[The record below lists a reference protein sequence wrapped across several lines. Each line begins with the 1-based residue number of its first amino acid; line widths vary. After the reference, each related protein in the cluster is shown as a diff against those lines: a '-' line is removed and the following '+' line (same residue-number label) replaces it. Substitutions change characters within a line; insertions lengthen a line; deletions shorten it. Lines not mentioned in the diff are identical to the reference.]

1 VPLEEP
7 VAVARALASRGFN
20 ADREAVTLLANAPDP
35 SAAIEHAVDAASPGS
50 TRLTAADAR
59 PAIDATAG
67 DDARGSGP
75 RRTDPPAA
83 AEDADIAARTD
94 TAEATDATTATDDG
108 PEDAGPGGA
117 ATAARTTG
125 SDPTSTD
132 GPDSSTT
139 APPDP
144 SVSDA
149 IPAEKPV
156 EMDAETENGEDVPVE
171 TEGSVAGGRDPSLR
185 SVDVTGD
192 ITGRSTGT
200 GRYQDFVSVFRD
212 RYERLSRHLKGR
224 VNHRATDTLSSAG
237 GGGEAGLVGMVA
249 EINSTKSGHWMIDL
263 EDTRGTFPC
272 LVMKDKEIAEHV
284 DELLLDE
291 VIAVE
296 GSVSDDGSIL
306 FVDDLHFPDVPRTYR
321 PNTAD
326 RPVRAALVSDVHVG
340 SQEFL
345 GDAWSRFAD
354 WLHTEEAHEV
364 EYLCIAGDMVEGVGV
379 YPDQDE
385 ELDVVDIYD
394 QYEAFAEHLKEVPGD
409 MEIIMIPGNHD
420 AVRLAEPQPGFDD
433 ELRGIMSAHDPRIV
447 GNPATVTIEGVNV
460 LMYHGVSLD
469 EVIAELPEEKAS
481 YDDPHK
487 AMYQLL
493 KKRHVAPQFG
503 GHTRIAP
510 EEQDYLVMD
519 EVPDVF
525 HTGHVHKFG
534 YGKYRNVL
542 AVNTGCWQAQTA
554 FQESVNIDPDTAYA
568 PVVDLH
574 RLDKPDPMT
583 IYDFN

>member
-1 VPLEEP
+1 MPLEEP
-7 VAVARALASRGFN
+7 VAVARALASSGFN

-171 TEGSVAGGRDPSLR
+171 TEGSVAGGHDPSLR

-212 RYERLSRHLKGR
+212 RYERLARHLKGR

-296 GSVSDDGSIL
+296 GSVSGDGSIL

-326 RPVRAALVSDVHVG
+326 RPVQAALISDVHVG

-354 WLHTEEAHEV
+354 WLHTEEAAQV
-364 EYLCIAGDMVEGVGV
+364 EYLCIAFDHVAGDQEVLDVLGLLGVEPVGEATPGVR
-379 YPDQDE
+379 E
-385 ELDVVDIYD
+385 EL
-394 QYEAFAEHLKEVPGD
+394 P
-409 MEIIMIPGNHD
+409 
-420 AVRLAEPQPGFDD
+420 
-433 ELRGIMSAHDPRIV
+433 
-447 GNPATVTIEGVNV
+447 
-460 LMYHGVSLD
+460 
-469 EVIAELPEEKAS
+469 
-481 YDDPHK
+481 
-487 AMYQLL
+487 
-493 KKRHVAPQFG
+493 
-503 GHTRIAP
+503 
-510 EEQDYLVMD
+510 
-519 EVPDVF
+519 
-525 HTGHVHKFG
+525 
-534 YGKYRNVL
+534 
-542 AVNTGCWQAQTA
+542 
-554 FQESVNIDPDTAYA
+554 
-568 PVVDLH
+568 
-574 RLDKPDPMT
+574 
-583 IYDFN
+583 